1 MAVKASV
8 IRVKAI
14 KGSGS
19 KSSCIGYGS
28 LSAAGKVII
37 GVLPT
42 WGAINLVVS
51 FFVII
56 ITFLSLVVDCWNRI
70 KYYLLI
76 FVLRLLRQGQK
87 TATKR

>member
-37 GVLPT
+37 GVLP
-42 WGAINLVVS
+42 NLGSNKLSRLFLRHNYHLS
-51 FFVII
+51 FF
-56 ITFLSLVVDCWNRI
+56 SC
-70 KYYLLI
+70 
-76 FVLRLLRQGQK
+76 
-87 TATKR
+87 

>member
-37 GVLPT
+37 GVLPI

-70 KYYLLI
+70 KYWY
-76 FVLRLLRQGQK
+76 
-87 TATKR
+87 